1 MQSASYNVA
10 VSLASVNLAAAATR
24 PAWYFMLE
32 PEGKKKMKIVIGSC
46 CLSVLSSIA
55 LLVVVIFKGMHP
67 LFDRLRNANYIGG
80 QAYEMAQ
87 SSLLLLNNTMPII
100 YEVSA
105 AHSLLNKR

>member
-1 MQSASYNVA
+1 MQSAPYNVT
-10 VSLASVNLAAAATR
+10 VPFASVNLAAAAIG
-24 PAWYFMLE
+24 PAVNFMLTPKSKE
-32 PEGKKKMKIVIGSC
+32 KMKIMIPIC

-55 LLVVVIFKGMHP
+55 LLAVVILKGMHP

-87 SSLLLLNNTMPII
+87 SLLLLLNNSMPII
-100 YEVSA
+100 YDVGA